1 MATHNLQMRASRS
14 VLYAL
19 CAAGGLLGVNC
30 GFGPEPV
37 ANTGGSSSNP
47 TSATGGT
54 TGSPTTNPMGGAN
67 MTPLTNAMGGA
78 TNPGGGQNPGGGA
91 GSVAGNA
98 SGGAPPDPTNGSY
111 TVTGTWPN
119 RPIALAT
126 KPGTLVY
133 TKVQIHDRFLA
144 ESCSIADYN
153 KDGVPDI
160 SAGRRWWAGPIGPGM
175 TGTEHV
181 FRGGHNDLPRAGL
194 GPELVTGVSD
204 DWSCFAQDVDSDGNT
219 DIINIASA
227 SVDDTMTPSRDPAP
241 QKAGTAF
248 WYKNPGAPA
257 VDMPMVQWQPYQI
270 HADVRHEQHGLVD
283 VNGDGKPE
291 FYGACSGCNPAETK
305 GYYQMGAN
313 PTEGWTYHA
322 VTAHVEF
329 PFGGTGWLHG
339 LGFGDVNKDG
349 KPDLITREGVWTNAL
364 AASPDMAGFLN
375 VHLWGNNDMAGQ
387 LGGSHMHAADMDG
400 DGDNDIVAAELAHNY
415 GVAWYEQTAPGMF
428 TKHTIAGNPE
438 DKGVT
443 GIVFSQ
449 PHALEV
455 ADMDGD
461 GMPDIVTGKMRFA
474 HPDGYG
480 DPDLGGDPV
489 NYVFQFKQAT
499 PPVSGMVTIT
509 AKPID
514 TSPVNMKSGVGR
526 QISVGHVNTDGIMDV
541 CVSSK
546 VGLFVFLGQ

>member
-1 MATHNLQMRASRS
+1 MAKHNQESHSSRP
-14 VLYAL
+14 LLFAL
-19 CAAGGLLGVNC
+19 CAATGLLGVQC
-30 GFGPEPV
+30 GFGPTPPDTAGGGT
-37 ANTGGSSSNP
+37 ANNQTTNPTGGATGNP
-47 TSATGGT
+47 TSNPGGGASGATGN
-54 TGSPTTNPMGGAN
+54 PT
-67 MTPLTNAMGGA
+67 GGA
-78 TNPGGGQNPGGGA
+78 TNPTGGA
-91 GSVAGNA
+91 GAVAGNGSVGGA
-98 SGGAPPDPTNGSY
+98 GGGAPPDAANGSY
-111 TVTGTWPN
+111 TVTGTWPT

-153 KDGVPDI
+153 KDGIPDI
-160 SAGRRWWAGPIGPGM
+160 SAGRRWWEGPIGPGM
-175 TGTEHV
+175 PGTEHI

-248 WYKNPGAPA
+248 WYKNPGAA
-257 VDMPMVQWQPYQI
+257 TAATAMWQPYQI
-270 HADVRHEQHGLVD
+270 HADVKHEQHGLVD

-291 FYGACSGCNPAETK
+291 FYGACSGCDPAETK
-305 GYYQMGAN
+305 GYYQMGAD
-313 PTEGWTYHA
+313 PTLGWQYHA

-364 AASPDMAGFLN
+364 AASPDAAGFLD
-375 VHLWGNNDMAGQ
+375 VHLWGNTDMAGQ

-400 DGDNDIVAAELAHNY
+400 DGDNDIAAAELAHNY
-415 GVAWYEQTAPGMF
+415 GVAWYEQTTPGVF
-428 TKHTIAGNPE
+428 VKHKITGSPNEP
-438 DKGVT
+438 GST

-449 PHALEV
+449 PHAVEV

-461 GMPDIVTGKMRFA
+461 GMTDMITGKMRFA

-480 DPDLGGDPV
+480 DPDLQGDPV
-489 NYVFQFKQAT
+489 NYVFQFKT
-499 PPVSGMVTIT
+499 PLRPCR
-509 AKPID
+509 AW
-514 TSPVNMKSGVGR
+514 
-526 QISVGHVNTDGIMDV
+526 
-541 CVSSK
+541 
-546 VGLFVFLGQ
+546 